1 MQFHS
6 NEEHKELLK
15 SIIKEQQI
23 VKRILDLQDARTA
36 GCRTAAEASR
46 YLEEKRKKETEESS
60 LRIKES
66 SQAGLSG
73 KGLQIS
79 PRGPFKGSTGLHPVS
94 KDSFLTT
101 QAISSSLDYWDI
113 TGLVGA
119 DLLSQTIRMPISESN
134 ALA

>member
-1 MQFHS
+1 MLYGFCFAF
-6 NEEHKELLK
+6 
-15 SIIKEQQI
+15 IM
-23 VKRILDLQDARTA
+23 QDARTA

-113 TGLVGA
+113 TGPVRA

>member
-1 MQFHS
+1 MTYAARNNKHHIVWLLLMFFAFIMQ
-6 NEEHKELLK
+6 E
-15 SIIKEQQI
+15 
-23 VKRILDLQDARTA
+23 ARTA

-66 SQAGLSG
+66 SQAG

-79 PRGPFKGSTGLHPVS
+79 PRGAFKGSTGLHPIS
-94 KDSFLTT
+94 KDSFSTT

-119 DLLSQTIRMPISESN
+119 DLLSETVRKTISESN